1 MRSIR
6 ILLSAIAAF
15 STSAMAISVGD
26 TAPFFSLSTYG
37 GGKFDLAQQRGKV
50 TVLLFL

>member
-1 MRSIR
+1 MRSLR

-15 STSAMAISVGD
+15 STSALAIHVGD
-26 TAPFFSLSTYG
+26 TAPSFSLSTYDN
-37 GGKFDLAQQRGKV
+37 GKFDLAQQRGKV